1 MTTPS
6 DKPCRIAIGVEYDG
20 TAFFGWQRQE
30 KPAVPTVQ
38 RAVEEALAA
47 VADHPVSLICAG
59 RTDAGV
65 HATGQ
70 VTHFNCAVDRGE
82 KAWVKGSNS
91 LLPPSVRV
99 VWARAVDD
107 DFHARFSALH
117 RRYHYVILDSEVASA
132 SMAGRVTHTRHTLDI
147 DRMNEAGQYLLGEQ
161 DFSAFRAASCQSPTP
176 VRRVTHLR
184 VFRHQR
190 YILLDIQANAF
201 LHHMVR
207 NIAGTLM
214 EIGEGKQPPEWAR
227 ELLESRDRTLAGMT
241 ARPEGLYLVEAAY
254 PAHFGLPSPALG
266 PVFLQPYPGLP

>member
-1 MTTPS
+1 MSTPS
-6 DKPCRIAIGVEYDG
+6 DKPHRIAVGVEYDG

-30 KPAVPTVQ
+30 KPAVATVQ
-38 RAVEEALAA
+38 LAVENALAA
-47 VADHPVSLICAG
+47 VADHPVSLVCAG

-65 HATGQ
+65 HASGQ
-70 VTHFNCAVDRGE
+70 VAHFQCAVDRGE

-91 LLPPSVRV
+91 QLPPSVRI
-99 VWARAVDD
+99 VWARAVSE

-117 RRYHYVILDSEVASA
+117 RRYHYVILDSDVASA
-132 SMAGRVTHTRHTLDI
+132 SMAGRVTHTQRALNIEKMH
-147 DRMNEAGQYLLGEQ
+147 EAGQFLLGEH

-184 VFRHQR
+184 VLRHHR

-214 EIGEGKQPPEWAR
+214 EIGEGKRPPEWAH
-227 ELLESRDRTLAGMT
+227 ELLQSRDRKLAGMT

-254 PAHFGLPSPALG
+254 PAHFGLPSNPLG
-266 PVFLQPYPGLP
+266 PVFLQPFP